1 MSPSLRSFRERE
13 VAHAQGVY
21 ASTWNEMGSMNR
33 WSWTVKATAQ
43 FRLLPDD
50 NRDRYMHY

>member
-1 MSPSLRSFRERE
+1 MSPSLGERE
-13 VAHAQGVY
+13 FAHAQGVY
-21 ASTWNEMGSMNR
+21 VASWNEVGSIIR

-50 NRDRYMHY
+50 HRDGYMHY

>member
-1 MSPSLRSFRERE
+1 MSPTLGERE
-13 VAHAQGVY
+13 FAHAPVVCI
-21 ASTWNEMGSMNR
+21 ASCNEMGSMNR

-50 NRDRYMHY
+50 HRDGYMHY